1 MCVQQS
7 HVSGTLSN
15 HTNECKLAAL
25 RGCFAQDGM
34 SSPGT
39 PLRRLHVARVVL
51 TLQMRTDLGTER
63 PHEVPQSGRDA
74 VAVRVQG
81 VRRVR
86 HPGDFPA
93 ERYLPEESMDL
104 ALDGDTISSFGLGT
118 ATHQ

>member
-7 HVSGTLSN
+7 HVSRTLSN

-25 RGCFAQDGM
+25 RGCFSHDGV

-39 PLRRLHVARVVL
+39 PLRRLHVASVVL
-51 TLQMRTDLGTER
+51 TPQVRTDLGTER
-63 PHEVPQSGRDA
+63 LHEMPQSGRDA
-74 VAVRVQG
+74 VAVRIQG

-86 HPGDFPA
+86 HPGDSPV
-93 ERYLPEESMDL
+93 ERYLLEESMDL

-118 ATHQ
+118 TTQQ